1 MFYREMDAKVTD
13 VSSGEEAM
21 TSREERIQSPH
32 RNHERET
39 NGVNLTASPS
49 PLARNPV
56 SLRLYKV
63 LGATFDDDATREA
76 LSTLS
81 DLYSPSRPTLI
92 AKEEDVSHDEADE
105 ADGEKIKDVPS
116 FLRGALPGDTA
127 AKARKHLRRD
137 IESKLEEG
145 SLRFLAAFGAVD
157 HKLDALQAHITAMRA
172 RCEEAQSQLQSTDEA
187 CKSLLDRAGSLRDEQ
202 QEVKTRQS
210 IVDLFLARFT
220 LSNIESNALSSSN
233 VPVGPKFFAAMDRA
247 QAIRDDCRVLMVG
260 EDSPSKAGLD
270 IMAVTAAHL
279 EKAYDKLVRWCSS
292 EFRGMGRDAS
302 LDVSNELSEAARRLR
317 SRPEL
322 LAEALTVLAQT
333 RQSATLSSFMSALTT
348 GATSGRSS
356 TRPIELHAHDA
367 LRYIGDMLAWVHQAI
382 AAEREFLETLL
393 GIDAGARMPGAVRAP
408 AHAADE
414 WLGELLDAAVAGL
427 CGPLRARVLQTVRA
441 QESALSAYKVARL
454 LQFYALTMAR
464 TLGAGALLATTLGE
478 TTAASYA
485 VFFDA
490 IAAQGRALLRVSL
503 DTSDTSLTPPQAFLT
518 HAQDLRSILTLH
530 TAESSDDT
538 ASSSTD
544 PGSEGATI
552 DRALDAL
559 VDPAVR
565 MCVRAAEEKHATLP
579 GWDRPVF
586 VLNCLT
592 YLVDTL
598 APHAC
603 AARKREAV
611 HVQVEARVRE
621 LINEH
626 YENVLRDSGLH
637 DAVRACENTAPDVP
651 LSLVPACTPSALRAA
666 LSAFAHWLASLDAVH
681 APRLAALTAPFLHAR
696 VHRAVQRRLGRA
708 YAALCA
714 RVRDSSSRYEAAA
727 TLLGAERPFGSVGA
741 LWQIF
746 GIDEE
751 GGEEDACDD
760 EEEEEEEEEEE
771 SGSDESSDIT

>member
-1 MFYREMDAKVTD
+1 MPPAVVADINRR
-13 VSSGEEAM
+13 S
-21 TSREERIQSPH
+21 Q
-32 RNHERET
+32 
-39 NGVNLTASPS
+39 TASPS
-49 PLARNPV
+49 PLARNPA

-63 LGATFDDDATREA
+63 LGATFDDEATREA

-81 DLYSPSRPTLI
+81 DLYAPSESTLV
-92 AKEEDVSHDEADE
+92 AKEDDVSHDEADE
-105 ADGEKIKDVPS
+105 AGGDKIKDVPS

-157 HKLDALQAHITAMRA
+157 QKLDALQAHITAMRA
-172 RCEEAQSQLQSTDEA
+172 RCEEAQAQLQSTDEA

-220 LSNIESNALSSSN
+220 LSGDEANALSSSN
-233 VPVGPKFFAAMDRA
+233 VPVSPTFFSAMDRA
-247 QAIRDDCRVLMVG
+247 QAIRDDCRVLMAG
-260 EDSPSKAGLD
+260 EHSPSKAGLD

-302 LDVSNELSEAARRLR
+302 LEVSNELSEATRRLR

-333 RQSATLSSFMSALTT
+333 RQAATLSSFMSALTT
-348 GATSGRSS
+348 GSAAGRAGA
-356 TRPIELHAHDA
+356 RPIELHAHDA

-382 AAEREFLETLL
+382 AAEREFLEALL
-393 GIDAGARMPGAVRAP
+393 GVDVGARMPGAVGAP

-414 WLGELLDAAVAGL
+414 WLGELMDAAVAGL

-454 LQFYALTMAR
+454 LQFYALTMTR
-464 TLGAGALLATTLGE
+464 TLGARALLATTLGE

-485 VFFDA
+485 VFFDV

-503 DTSDTSLTPPQAFLT
+503 DAADTSLTPPQAFLT
-518 HAQDLRSILTLH
+518 HAQDLRAILALH
-530 TAESSDDT
+530 TAEANDD
-538 ASSSTD
+538 AAAD
-544 PGSEGATI
+544 PGGTRGSGDSEGATI
-552 DRALDAL
+552 ERALDTL
-559 VDPAVR
+559 VDPAVQ
-565 MCVRAAEEKHATLP
+565 MCVHAAEEKDVARRRNLP
-579 GWDRPVF
+579 TTTAASGWDRPVF

-592 YLVDTL
+592 YLADTL
-598 APHAC
+598 SPHAC
-603 AARKREAV
+603 AAHKRAAL

-626 YENVLRDSGLH
+626 YGNVLHDSGLH
-637 DAVRACENTAPDVP
+637 DAVRACEHTAPDEP
-651 LSLVPACTPSALRAA
+651 LSLVPACTPAALRSG

-714 RVRDSSSRYEAAA
+714 RVRDPRARYEAAA
-727 TLLGAERPFGSVGA
+727 TLLGAERPFGSVAA

-751 GGEEDACDD
+751 GGGEDDD
-760 EEEEEEEEEEE
+760 DDGEA
-771 SGSDESSDIT
+771 SDSDKSS

>member
-1 MFYREMDAKVTD
+1 MQPVPPAVADINRR
-13 VSSGEEAM
+13 S
-21 TSREERIQSPH
+21 Q
-32 RNHERET
+32 
-39 NGVNLTASPS
+39 TASPS

-187 CKSLLDRAGSLRDEQ
+187 CKSLLDRAGSLRSQD
-202 QEVKTRQS
+202 TPIDRGP
-210 IVDLFLARFT
+210 IPRALT
-220 LSNIESNALSSSN
+220 LSDIESNALSSSN

-279 EKAYDKLVRWCSS
+279 EKAYDKL
-292 EFRGMGRDAS
+292 FRSMGRDAS

-348 GATSGRSS
+348 GSASGRSS

-464 TLGAGALLATTLGE
+464 TLGAGALLATTLG
-478 TTAASYA
+478 TASYA

-637 DAVRACENTAPDVP
+637 DAVRACENTAPDVRPVLLLTPSLSHTEPAQVP

>member
-1 MFYREMDAKVTD
+1 M
-13 VSSGEEAM
+13 
-21 TSREERIQSPH
+21 QSPAAVADII
-32 RNHERET
+32 RRSQ
-39 NGVNLTASPS
+39 TASPS

-63 LGATFDDDATREA
+63 LGATFDDEATREA

-81 DLYSPSRPTLI
+81 DLYSPSESTLV
-92 AKEEDVSHDEADE
+92 AKKEDDVSHDEVDG
-105 ADGEKIKDVPS
+105 ADGEKVNDVPS

-157 HKLDALQAHITAMRA
+157 QKLDALQAHITAMRA
-172 RCEEAQSQLQSTDEA
+172 RCEEAQAQLQSTDEA
-187 CKSLLDRAGSLRDEQ
+187 CKSLLDRAGTLRDEQ
-202 QEVKTRQS
+202 QEVKTHQS

-220 LSNIESNALSSSN
+220 LSDDEANALSSSN
-233 VPVGPKFFAAMDRA
+233 VPVGPTFFAAMDRA

-302 LDVSNELSEAARRLR
+302 LEVPNELSEAARRLR

-333 RQSATLSSFMSALTT
+333 RQAATLSSFMGALTT
-348 GATSGRSS
+348 GSATGRAGA
-356 TRPIELHAHDA
+356 RPIELHAHDA

-382 AAEREFLETLL
+382 AAEREFLEALL

-414 WLGELLDAAVAGL
+414 WLGELMDAAVAGL

-464 TLGAGALLATTLGE
+464 TLGARALLATTLGE

-503 DTSDTSLTPPQAFLT
+503 DTADASLTPPQAFLAHT
-518 HAQDLRSILTLH
+518 QDLRAILALH
-530 TAESSDDT
+530 TAEADDD
-538 ASSSTD
+538 AAAGQS
-544 PGSEGATI
+544 GGGENEGATI
-552 DRALDAL
+552 ERALDAL
-559 VDPAVR
+559 VDPAVQ
-565 MCVRAAEEKHATLP
+565 MCVHAAEEKDAARRRNLPASATTT

-592 YLVDTL
+592 YLADTL

-603 AARKREAV
+603 AARKRAAL

-637 DAVRACENTAPDVP
+637 DAVHACEHASPDEP
-651 LSLVPACTPSALRAA
+651 LSLVPACAPAALRGA

-714 RVRDSSSRYEAAA
+714 RVRDPRARYEAAA
-727 TLLGAERPFGSVGA
+727 TLLGAERPFGSAAA

-746 GIDEE
+746 GINEE
-751 GGEEDACDD
+751 GGEEDDYDEEDEDDDDDDD
-760 EEEEEEEEEEE
+760 EA
-771 SGSDESSDIT
+771 SDSAESSTAHG